1 MNIGINKRL
10 HILEEAQVGENA
22 FFPVLGYADVDK
34 LDKRALNPKSTILIL
49 SADEENPFIR
59 QAVAQKLDALRL
71 GNNQPLFTDHPKTD
85 VQEWAL

>member
-1 MNIGINKRL
+1 MNAGINKRL
-10 HILEEAQVGENA
+10 QILEESQVGESA
-22 FFPVLGYADVDK
+22 FFSVLGYTDVDK
-34 LDKRALNPKSTILIL
+34 LDRRALNSKSTILVL
-49 SADEENPFIR
+49 SADEENSSIR